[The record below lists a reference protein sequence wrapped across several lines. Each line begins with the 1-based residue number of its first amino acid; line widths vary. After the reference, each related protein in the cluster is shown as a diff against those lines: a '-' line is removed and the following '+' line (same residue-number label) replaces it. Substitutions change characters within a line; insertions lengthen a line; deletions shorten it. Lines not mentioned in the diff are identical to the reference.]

1 VRERHGLE
9 RPFFLFP
16 GRSYP
21 HKNHRFLVEAWAPV
35 AGRADLVF
43 TGPAGPRDREI
54 DETAARL
61 GVGKGLRRLGLVS
74 RGDLAGLYE
83 SAEALAWPSRFEGF
97 GAPVLEAMG
106 AGCPV
111 VASAA
116 TAIPEVVG
124 DAGLL
129 LSPDD
134 TAGWTAALDRIL
146 SDPGLRED
154 LVRRGR
160 ARAAEFSWKRSG
172 SLQVAAYERA
182 VA

>member
-1 VRERHGLE
+1 
-9 RPFFLFP
+9 
-16 GRSYP
+16 
-21 HKNHRFLVEAWAPV
+21 
-35 AGRADLVF
+35 
-43 TGPAGPRDREI
+43 
-54 DETAARL
+54 
-61 GVGKGLRRLGLVS
+61 
-74 RGDLAGLYE
+74 
-83 SAEALAWPSRFEGF
+83 
-97 GAPVLEAMG
+97 MG